1 MVTGLEI
8 EEASVEM
15 ARSNARLNGL
25 EDFARFEVADLY
37 DQGGQNASGHARL
50 LMLCEKTQL
59 QFCLI
64 PLEVE
69 QDRIWP
75 RSAKKRVLNGSFMS
89 LATRKRLHPMG
100 LF

>member
-1 MVTGLEI
+1 MIGLEM
-8 EEASVEM
+8 EQSSVEM

-37 DQGGQNASGHARL
+37 DQGGQNATGHAQLAEVMQENPTSIL
-50 LMLCEKTQL
+50 LD
-59 QFCLI
+59 

>member
-1 MVTGLEI
+1 MIGLEM
-8 EEASVEM
+8 EESSVEM

-37 DQGGQNASGHARL
+37 DQGGQNAMGMPNL
-50 LMLCEKTQL
+50 LRLCEKTQL

-75 RSAKKRVLNGSFMS
+75 RSAKREC
-89 LATRKRLHPMG
+89 
-100 LF
+100 